1 MKNTK
6 TQPENKF
13 QQNLSKLFKNL
24 QYLEARTINSC
35 YIVQAIKLQE
45 LLSTIK
51 YFAQLFQSKQ
61 QLIYDIADALQYK
74 FVHQNEIIFKQ
85 GDQGDMFYIVLQGTV
100 SIQINIPQEDVFVP
114 KEVATITEGGSF
126 GELAL
131 QSSQARTATSISVT
145 DCHFATIDKT
155 TYKQLIGDYNKNQL
169 DQKIAFL
176 SKYPW
181 FQQWSLREMKMLAYE
196 LNEKQY
202 DYGDKII
209 LKNHIGMIN
218 NGQVEL
224 KRVIEKRGIQ
234 DHPMK
239 ISKLMKHQL
248 SVEILDEYKII
259 GELNFLDEEGN
270 LKFMINKYNKPYVKS
285 AAEPETKEFIQTSQ
299 KNKGIYE
306 AVCYSNHVS
315 IYFLKVSTI
324 EDRFYDQLTRQL
336 SCLQIEIKKLLNV
349 RIKKAHN
356 LQQEYDKQFQESLEE
371 QQVKMRIS
379 GFQSRKITPVKI
391 GTIIRSQ
398 NNEEWVQDSQ
408 YQKKFEKNLP
418 HGVQYRYSRIY
429 DLEEKSQYIKVL
441 EDRYNKLK
449 TEENEAQDNLRM
461 TFTQMNCSYYR
472 LKSHFERQKF
482 NKLFFQAYLKK
493 KNEQK

>member
-6 TQPENKF
+6 TQPGNKF
-13 QQNLSKLFKNL
+13 QQNLSKLFENL
-24 QYLEARTINSC
+24 QYLEARMINSC

-196 LNEKQY
+196 LNEKLY

-248 SVEILDEYKII
+248 SVEILDEQKII

-285 AAEPETKEFIQTSQ
+285 AAEPETKEFIQASQ

-336 SCLQIEIKKLLNV
+336 FQIEIKKLLNV

>member
-1 MKNTK
+1 M
-6 TQPENKF
+6 
-13 QQNLSKLFKNL
+13 
-24 QYLEARTINSC
+24 INYC
-35 YIVQAIKLQE
+35 YIVQQIKLQE

-61 QLIYDIADALQYK
+61 QLVFDIADALQYK
-74 FVHQNEIIFKQ
+74 FVQQNEIIFKQ
-85 GDQGDMFYIVLQGTV
+85 GEQGDLFYIVLKGTV
-100 SIQINIPQEDVFVP
+100 SIQINIPQDDVFVP

-131 QSSQARTATSISVT
+131 QSSQPRAATSISIT

-169 DQKIAFL
+169 DQRIAFL

-196 LNEKQY
+196 LNEKLY
-202 DYGDKII
+202 DYGDKIN
-209 LKNHIGMIN
+209 LKNYIGMIN
-218 NGQVEL
+218 RGQVEL

-239 ISKLMKHQL
+239 ISKLMKHHL
-248 SVEILDEYKII
+248 SIEILDESKII
-259 GELNFLDEEGN
+259 GELNFLDEDGN
-270 LKFMINKYNKPYVKS
+270 LKFMINKFNKPYVKS

-299 KNKGIYE
+299 KNKGVYE
-306 AVCYSNHVS
+306 AICYSNHVS
-315 IYFLKVSTI
+315 IYLLKVSTI

-336 SCLQIEIKKLLNV
+336 FQIEIKQLLNA
-349 RIKKAHN
+349 RIKRAHH
-356 LQQEYDKQFQESLEE
+356 LQQEYDKEFQESQEE

-379 GFQSRKITPVKI
+379 GFQSRKVTPVKI
-391 GTIIRSQ
+391 STIIRSQ
-398 NNEEWVQDSQ
+398 NNEDWVQDSQ

-429 DLEEKSQYIKVL
+429 DLEEKSQYIRVL
-441 EDRYNKLK
+441 ENRYSKLK
-449 TEENEAQDNLRM
+449 TEENEAQDNLKQ

-482 NKLFFQAYLKK
+482 NKLFFQAYLRR
-493 KNEQK
+493 KNEQQ